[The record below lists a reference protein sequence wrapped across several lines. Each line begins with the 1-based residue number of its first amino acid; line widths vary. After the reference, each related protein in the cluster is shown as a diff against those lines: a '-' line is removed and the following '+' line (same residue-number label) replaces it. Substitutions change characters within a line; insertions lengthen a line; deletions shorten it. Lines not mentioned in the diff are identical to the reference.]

1 VTVSHPFEM
10 VSARGRFLTTAQ
22 FFGVHDDELVEP
34 DPERLHFHARG
45 AEDVDYVVEIPAR
58 VGRKKKDEDGD
69 GDGDARSFAA
79 ARVHEHVLELPL
91 PDFRGWIRDCDARY
105 DALHARDAPPRDW
118 SLLSLHDRRQMRLW
132 VTVGVYRDRGNA
144 NGRGRNTNRR
154 DDAEALASFAATV
167 TTTGMRMAR
176 ATDAGPLILLP
187 SQAADPAW
195 ATLLVDGFSIPSCEE
210 LLVGDDDLVS
220 RYPARAARAVTP
232 ACTPEDLKVGFDML
246 DKFEYS
252 LSFYFPFP
260 CDVGRDAP
268 APFPVVVRGTV
279 PPPGRH
285 WLRGTQ
291 IGFFRFKIAGG
302 EAARVMSVL
311 ERLSE
316 SDLERVRCSVTFVH
330 RSGKASATAVG
341 LARSPAVDYHAL
353 GMIRGGGAPG
363 GGSQFCDGDASRSF
377 PWTEK
382 TVRDYLLD
390 VADRDETEEL
400 TLPERHREQSHAQ
413 LHGVHVAVDR
423 SIRVSALEHAFHWML
438 SMAEFEYDRYEN
450 SLRDAV
456 AGASDVGFDDWG
468 VHT

>member
-1 VTVSHPFEM
+1 M
-10 VSARGRFLTTAQ
+10 VSARGRFRTTAQ

-69 GDGDARSFAA
+69 GDGDARSVAA

-167 TTTGMRMAR
+167 TTTR
-176 ATDAGPLILLP
+176 AEKAMDAGPLILLP
-187 SQAADPAW
+187 SQSQSAAMEDAEESAW
-195 ATLLVDGFSIPSCEE
+195 ATLLVDGFSIPSREE
-210 LLVGDDDLVS
+210 LLVGEDLL
-220 RYPARAARAVTP
+220 PARSPRAVTP
-232 ACTPEDLKVGFDML
+232 SRTADDPAVGFDMPPDEL
-246 DKFEYS
+246 FRDQFEYS

-268 APFPVVVRGTV
+268 APFPVVVRGTL
-279 PPPGRH
+279 PPPTR
-285 WLRGTQ
+285 LRGVE
-291 IGFFRFKIAGG
+291 IKFLRFKIAGG

-341 LARSPAVDYHAL
+341 LAWSPGWINHAL
-353 GMIRGGGAPG
+353 GRTGRSTGSGHPP
-363 GGSQFCDGDASRSF
+363 GGSQFCDGDATSF
-377 PWTEK
+377 LDTD
-382 TVRDYLLD
+382 VRDYLLD
-390 VADRDETEEL
+390 VANREEQETA
-400 TLPERHREQSHAQ
+400 TLPERHREQSHTQ

-423 SIRVSALEHAFHWML
+423 SIRVTALEHAFHWML
-438 SMAEFEYDRYEN
+438 SMAEFELSFK

-456 AGASDVGFDDWG
+456 GGASDVGFDDWE